1 MKKNTDNNIS
11 PINRFN
17 IVFVNIQ
24 IILTILVLV
33 FLILSLVADKKY
45 FLGMEIFVGL
55 DLLIMG
61 LNNHL
66 IYKRKN
72 ITIMYVLIIM
82 LHGNLYM
89 NYMTYMENY

>member
-33 FLILSLVADKKY
+33 FLILSLVVDKKY
-45 FLGMEIFVGL
+45 FLGMEIFIGL

-72 ITIMYVLIIM
+72 ITIMYVLIGICV
-82 LHGNLYM
+82 LIYAILGVV
-89 NYMTYMENY
+89 

>member
-33 FLILSLVADKKY
+33 FLILSLVADKKF

-72 ITIMYVLIIM
+72 ITIMYVLIGICV
-82 LHGNLYM
+82 LIYAILGVV
-89 NYMTYMENY
+89 

>member
-72 ITIMYVLIIM
+72 ITIMYVLIGICV
-82 LHGNLYM
+82 LIYAILGVV
-89 NYMTYMENY
+89 

>member
-1 MKKNTDNNIS
+1 MKKEKDNKIS

-33 FLILSLVADKKY
+33 FLILSFAVNKKY

-55 DLLIMG
+55 DLLTMG

-72 ITIMYVLIIM
+72 TTIMYVLIGIAV
-82 LHGNLYM
+82 LIYAILGVI
-89 NYMTYMENY
+89 

>member
-1 MKKNTDNNIS
+1 MKKNNDNNIS

-72 ITIMYVLIIM
+72 ITIMYVLIGICV
-82 LHGNLYM
+82 LIYAILGVV
-89 NYMTYMENY
+89 

>member
-1 MKKNTDNNIS
+1 MKKNTDNNNS

-61 LNNHL
+61 LNC
-66 IYKRKN
+66 
-72 ITIMYVLIIM
+72 
-82 LHGNLYM
+82 
-89 NYMTYMENY
+89 